1 MKRNNT
7 KRCHEK
13 IIFNNNERYRKISI
27 SFNLVIFTAIFSFSL
42 SPIILVSLFVI
53 HYFFLLAHCYTF
65 RRLKNYKR
73 LITLYAT
80 VQGLITIRIV

>member
-42 SPIILVSLFVI
+42 SPIILVIFI
-53 HYFFLLAHCYTF
+53 TF
-65 RRLKNYKR
+65 SY
-73 LITLYAT
+73 
-80 VQGLITIRIV
+80 